1 MREIQERGGQ
11 RLLAGIIQVIP
22 GYDGDAVATNT
33 MLSPTSPASATATAT
48 ATATASRP
56 ARFVACFVAG
66 DTTTVE

>member
-48 ATATASRP
+48 ATASRP